1 MEFYHKTVLLKET
14 IDFLNIN
21 PDGIYVD
28 ATLGA
33 GGLSSKILENL
44 SSRGVLV
51 SLDVD
56 KDAVDFCKK
65 KFINKDR
72 IRIFNSNFIFLDEVL
87 SVLDISKVDGIC
99 IDLGVSSYQIDCPER
114 GFSYLHNS
122 RLDMRMSQSG
132 KSAYDVVN
140 FYEENRLSDVIWKYG
155 EERFAKGISRSI
167 CKTRKFKKIETTFEL
182 VEAIEKVVPKFKAGH
197 SAKRTFQ
204 AIRIEVN
211 DELKNLDI
219 VLNKC
224 IKFLKIGG
232 RLLVLTFHSLE
243 DRIVKQR
250 MRFWEKDCLCPVKS
264 PICTCNKIKEA
275 KIINRKVIV
284 PSKDEVINNSRCKS
298 AKLRICEKV

>member
-44 SSRGVLV
+44 SSKGTLI
-51 SLDVD
+51 SLDMD
-56 KDAVDFCKK
+56 KDAIDYCKK
-65 KFINKDR
+65 KFINESR

-87 SVLDISKVDGIC
+87 SSLDISKVDGIC

-114 GFSYLHNS
+114 GFSYIHNAP
-122 RLDMRMSQSG
+122 LDMRMSQSG

-140 FYEENRLSDVIWKYG
+140 FYEENRLSDIIWKYG
-155 EERFAKGISRSI
+155 EERFARDISRSI

-182 VEAIEKVVPKFKAGH
+182 VDAIEKVVPKFKVGH
-197 SAKRTFQ
+197 SSKRTFQ

-211 DELKNLDI
+211 SELKNLDI
-219 VLNKC
+219 VLDKC
-224 IKFLKIGG
+224 IKLLKSGG

-243 DRIVKQR
+243 DRIVKQK
-250 MRFWEKDCLCPVKS
+250 MKFWGKDCLCPVKL
-264 PICTCNKIKEA
+264 PICTCKKIKEA
-275 KIINRKVIV
+275 KIINKKVIV
-284 PSKDEVINNSRCKS
+284 PSKDEIINNSRCRS